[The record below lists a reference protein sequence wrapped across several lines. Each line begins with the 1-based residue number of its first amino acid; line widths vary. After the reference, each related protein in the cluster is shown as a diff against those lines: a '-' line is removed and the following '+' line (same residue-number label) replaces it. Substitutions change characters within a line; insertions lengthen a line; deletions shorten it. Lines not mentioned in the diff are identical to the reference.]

1 MMLKLNAVSLL
12 AVLTSLTSALPS
24 NQGPLE
30 AGLVARQVQ
39 YSCVIVP
46 AEQVG
51 ECQNAI
57 QDLRARELRG
67 CNVWCKYLWL
77 VVSRSWL
84 TLYNSL
90 HFRPVWYHSS
100 LWSCLR
106 WGRRQYVTI
115 YLIWNLA
122 NKHRS
127 SSWRRLSWSCSCL
140 GRFMQPLWSGG
151 GLDAKTI
158 DYA

>member
-39 YSCVIVP
+39 YSYVIVP

-77 VVSRSWL
+77 VVSKS
-84 TLYNSL
+84 
-90 HFRPVWYHSS
+90 
-100 LWSCLR
+100 
-106 WGRRQYVTI
+106 
-115 YLIWNLA
+115 
-122 NKHRS
+122 
-127 SSWRRLSWSCSCL
+127 
-140 GRFMQPLWSGG
+140 
-151 GLDAKTI
+151 
-158 DYA
+158 